1 MPKPLTIPLEALRN
15 RPGAYQASFIEH
27 DGAAPAHGNSR
38 STLLRIHCNY
48 AENSEKFTERLDAFL
63 IAPALSSPRI
73 SGEDHKKALL
83 GEVKGQVFN
92 A

>member
-1 MPKPLTIPLEALRN
+1 MQALSLATGGEPIKVNCPLTLIRVSAW
-15 RPGAYQASFIEH
+15 
-27 DGAAPAHGNSR
+27 APADGNGQ

-63 IAPALSSPRI
+63 NAPALSSPRI
-73 SGEDHKKALL
+73 TGGDHKPSSGK
-83 GEVKGQVFN
+83 VKGQVFN